1 MKVATE
7 HRERPAD
14 MITHVMATNTE
25 IEMKMERR
33 RPTENRKDWEKRW
46 TEGET
51 GTWRRDTGQEG
62 MMSSEAE
69 QTETTGGWKLG
80 LA

>member
-1 MKVATE
+1 MKVVTE

-14 MITHVMATNTE
+14 MMTHVMATNTE

-33 RPTENRKDWEKRW
+33 RPTENRNDWEKDGQKEKREQS
-46 TEGET
+46 EG
-51 GTWRRDTGQEG
+51 DTGQEG

-69 QTETTGGWKLG
+69 QTETTGG
-80 LA
+80 

>member
-14 MITHVMATNTE
+14 MMTHVMAANTE

-33 RPTENRKDWEKRW
+33 QPTENRKDWEKRW
-46 TEGET
+46 TEAET
-51 GTWRRDTGQEG
+51 GTERRGYWTRGDDEL
-62 MMSSEAE
+62 SHRAD
-69 QTETTGGWKLG
+69 
-80 LA
+80 